1 MIRKYTTSD
10 MDRCKQLVRESLDD
24 SLGYSLE
31 AIKEFSKEVDD
42 QGYFKL
48 RSGIGG
54 IYVFEERGIHGIV
67 CSDGEWVR
75 KLFVKPDS
83 RGKGL
88 GSNLLSHAERII
100 RENGFNHAF
109 IYSFPGSERFCRN
122 KGYKLV
128 EKKNFGSR
136 VVEVVGLKMVKE
148 LA

>member
-75 KLFVKPDS
+75 KLFVKPD
-83 RGKGL
+83 
-88 GSNLLSHAERII
+88 
-100 RENGFNHAF
+100 FNF
-109 IYSFPGSERFCRN
+109 RLNC
-122 KGYKLV
+122 KLV
-128 EKKNFGSR
+128 TLTKRKQTKIGC
-136 VVEVVGLKMVKE
+136 L
-148 LA
+148 